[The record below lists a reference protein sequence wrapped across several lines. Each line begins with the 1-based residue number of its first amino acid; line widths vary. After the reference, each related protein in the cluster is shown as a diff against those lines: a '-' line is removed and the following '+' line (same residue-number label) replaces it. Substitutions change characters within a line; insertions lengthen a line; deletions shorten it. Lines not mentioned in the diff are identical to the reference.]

1 MMILLVQTLILGVLV
16 GGVYALMSSGF
27 TLVFG
32 VMKVINLAH
41 AAMIVV
47 AGFLTWWIWS
57 LTGLDP
63 LLVGVILSPVMY
75 GLGWLLYVGVVARV
89 HHIDHELTMVATFGV
104 AIALGGVL
112 SLVFG
117 TEARFSTPSYVNT
130 SYEIGPLVVP
140 RAQLYACVGAV
151 GMLGLL
157 VALLRGTFLGRAIR
171 ACSTNRD
178 SASLVGI
185 DVERTMTQ
193 MFAIGAAT
201 TAFAGAAMSVLYQFV
216 PDSHYVWIGRIL
228 CVVILGGLGSFLGA
242 GLGGVVL
249 GVGEAVTATFL
260 DTQWATAVPYL
271 LLVVILVVRPQG
283 LLGGRLRTDGAL
295 A

>member
-1 MMILLVQTLILGVLV
+1 MILLVQTLILGVLV

-47 AGFLTWWIWS
+47 AGFLTWWIWT
-57 LTGLDP
+57 LTGVDP
-63 LLVGVILSPVMY
+63 LFIGVLLSPVMY
-75 GLGWLLYVGVVARV
+75 GLGWLLYVLVVARV
-89 HHIDHELTMVATFGV
+89 HHIDHELAMVATFGV
-104 AIALGGVL
+104 AIAVGGVL
-112 SLVFG
+112 SLAFG
-117 TEARFSTPSYVNT
+117 TEARLSTPPYFNT

-140 RAQLYACVGAV
+140 RAQLYACVGALL
-151 GMLGLL
+151 MLGLL
-157 VALLRGTFLGRAIR
+157 LALLRGTFLGRAIR

-242 GLGGVVL
+242 GLGGLVL
-249 GVGEAVTATFL
+249 GAGEALTATFV

-271 LLVVILVVRPQG
+271 LLIVILVVRPRG

>member
-1 MMILLVQTLILGVLV
+1 MTLLLQSLVLGLLV
-16 GGVYALMSSGF
+16 GGVYALMSCGF

-47 AGFLTWWIWS
+47 AGFLTWFVWEQ
-57 LTGLDP
+57 TGLDP
-63 LLVGVILSPVMY
+63 LLVGVLLSPVMY
-75 GLGWLLYVGVVARV
+75 AMGWLLYKGVVARV
-89 HHIDHELTMVATFGV
+89 QHIDHELTMVATFGV
-104 AIALGGVL
+104 AIAVGGVL
-112 SLVFG
+112 SLIWG
-117 TEARFSTPSYVNT
+117 TEARTVTPSYFNT
-130 SYEIGPLVVP
+130 SFELGPIVVP
-140 RAQLYACVGAV
+140 QAQLYACIGALV
-151 GMLGLL
+151 MLGLL
-157 VALLRGTFLGRAIR
+157 LALLRGTFLGRAIR
-171 ACSTNRD
+171 ACSANRD

-185 DVERTMTQ
+185 DVERTMRQ

-242 GLGGVVL
+242 ALGAAVL
-249 GVGEAVTATFL
+249 GVGEALTATFL

-271 LLVVILVVRPQG
+271 LIIAILVLRPQG
-283 LLGGRLRTDGAL
+283 LLGGRLRSDGAL